1 MKIVMDLCKSPHQT
15 PRNNKKQ
22 TNKQTQTK
30 KKKRKKETT
39 TKKPRRKCNKNI
51 VNKIM
56 RIQSVIDGQAKD
68 EEMVNDVFI
77 VMLYQKQCNVMK
89 ANPEQI
95 SG

>member
-1 MKIVMDLCKSPHQT
+1 
-15 PRNNKKQ
+15 
-22 TNKQTQTK
+22 
-30 KKKRKKETT
+30 
-39 TKKPRRKCNKNI
+39 
-51 VNKIM
+51 M